1 MVLNVCY
8 DGTTEEE
15 IKEIFKKDKKGEV
28 KMTEEITLRTLDEKI
43 DLIIDNTGEITN
55 LLENMDIVMDK
66 EDEIIDILNE
76 HTTAI
81 NNILSIVD
89 NLGSLPQS
97 TEEASG
103 VTSQFKTDLQAKID
117 EGLPYDQVKEWV
129 ISKLE
134 ELGIYSEEDV
144 VIKIFVH
151 KTGDMMLEV
160 KTRPYRWWGALLQ
173 FFEDNMGEADFFE
186 TSRYTMKTISWWRL
200 NKNMQ
205 MEEQTSDSSI
215 IDAVNEDWE
224 DRDDVNAHLG

>member
-1 MVLNVCY
+1 
-8 DGTTEEE
+8 
-15 IKEIFKKDKKGEV
+15 
-28 KMTEEITLRTLDEKI
+28 MTEEITL
-43 DLIIDNTGEITN
+43 
-55 LLENMDIVMDK
+55 
-66 EDEIIDILNE
+66 EIIDEKEDRILMKLDE
-76 HTTAI
+76 LLDLLGLYDSKLTE
-81 NNILSIVD
+81 ILAKV
-89 NLGSLPQS
+89 NGLTPP
-97 TEEASG
+97 TEPSEG
-103 VTSQFKTDLQAKID
+103 DEEPTGQFKEELEAKIN

-215 IDAVNEDWE
+215 IDNVTEDWG
-224 DRDDVNAHLG
+224 DNDNVNQHIGQGK